1 MRRDLITVKEDH
13 DRMADKLKFFT
24 SESEVDLDEM
34 EKALAHIRST
44 KAKAAAGNL
53 EAGLL
58 RRALRDMAPC
68 LRGLPQRMG
77 LLGVDADLVARLRPG
92 ILKLADQLERLHG

>member
-1 MRRDLITVKEDH
+1 L
-13 DRMADKLKFFT
+13 
-24 SESEVDLDEM
+24 
-34 EKALAHIRST
+34 
-44 KAKAAAGNL
+44 AAAGNL

>member
-1 MRRDLITVKEDH
+1 
-13 DRMADKLKFFT
+13 ADNGGQPDWQDVT
-24 SESEVDLDEM
+24 E
-34 EKALAHIRST
+34 AL
-44 KAKAAAGNL
+44 AAAGNL